1 MLDIIIFYQH
11 YFVLTDSKLSI
22 AEVQDET
29 VEQEEE
35 EEEQDTKVDNIY
47 NCFFPYP
54 FTLLSVI

>member
-35 EEEQDTKVDNIY
+35 EEEQDTKVDNITIA
-47 NCFFPYP
+47 FFP
-54 FTLLSVI
+54 TLSRFSL